1 MLFDFI
7 NLFGLAIILIM
18 MIPNI
23 IYGKKHPEGFTNY
36 WHNKPVEILEQIG
49 RFGSFGF
56 MIVFIPGTWFGFPN
70 ETCFLIYVI
79 ANLVLLL
86 AYCLVWI
93 FWFNKQCMFRTLC
106 LAIFPSLIFILS
118 GALSCSV
125 LLLVSG
131 VIFAP
136 CHILISVKNLKE
148 QFQQ

>member
-1 MLFDFI
+1 MLFDLI
-7 NLFGLAIILIM
+7 NLFGLTIILIM

-23 IYGKKHPEGFTNY
+23 IYGKKHPEGFVNY

-70 ETCFLIYVI
+70 KICFLIYVI
-79 ANLVLLL
+79 ADLVLLL

-93 FWFNKQCMFRTLC
+93 FWFNKQCLFRTLC
-106 LAIFPSLIFILS
+106 LTIFPSLIFILS
-118 GALSCSV
+118 GIFSRSV
-125 LLLVSG
+125 LLFVSG

-136 CHILISVKNLKE
+136 CHILISVKNLKLSKRG
-148 QFQQ
+148 